1 MCNCN
6 VIIYFLLKRLVDI
19 FWKTARIR
27 DYKNNVQAL
36 HHEENVKE
44 KFCKDDDSSSKQDQ

>member
-44 KFCKDDDSSSKQDQ
+44 IAGHFTRRNQRDNI